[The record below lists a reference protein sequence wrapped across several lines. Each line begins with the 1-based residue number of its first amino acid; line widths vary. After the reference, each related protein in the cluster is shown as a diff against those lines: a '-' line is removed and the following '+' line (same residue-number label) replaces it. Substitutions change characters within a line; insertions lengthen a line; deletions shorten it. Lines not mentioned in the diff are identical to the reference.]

1 MSESYGEWWDNG
13 WGFRC
18 YDFPICGAVGA
29 LLLVLFTFMS
39 KASDTS
45 GPTSGPVRGYT
56 RQQVRCMFGR
66 WVHSGGE

>member
-1 MSESYGEWWDNG
+1 MENG
-13 WGFRC
+13 GITVGVFVAMI
-18 YDFPICGAVGA
+18 FQSAENCGTVGA

-45 GPTSGPVRGYT
+45 GPTSGPIMGYT